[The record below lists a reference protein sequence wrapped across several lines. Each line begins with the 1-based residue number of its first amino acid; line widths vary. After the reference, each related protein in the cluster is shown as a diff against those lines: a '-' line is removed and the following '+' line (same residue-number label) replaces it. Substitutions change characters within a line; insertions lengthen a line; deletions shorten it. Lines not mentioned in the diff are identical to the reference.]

1 MKRNSDITVR
11 FQVLKMRTC
20 FLSLTAIELSISTI
34 YPKSQFCTIR
44 HKRLCFQGFS
54 GISEPFTGKAKNGNC
69 KFEPQKCNSM
79 FKVNRIIS
87 FRHSIRWLLF
97 ELPWSALY
105 FTKNKLCSSQLNPTY
120 QKCSII
126 INITSMLF

>member
-1 MKRNSDITVR
+1 MIDKPLKT
-11 FQVLKMRTC
+11 QKKQGLKMRSC
-20 FLSLTAIELSISTI
+20 FLVTVNVTICIRTVSLYH

-97 ELPWSALY
+97 ELPWSAFY
-105 FTKNKLCSSQLNPTY
+105 ISQKTNYAVHSSTQHIKNAR
-120 QKCSII
+120 
-126 INITSMLF
+126 